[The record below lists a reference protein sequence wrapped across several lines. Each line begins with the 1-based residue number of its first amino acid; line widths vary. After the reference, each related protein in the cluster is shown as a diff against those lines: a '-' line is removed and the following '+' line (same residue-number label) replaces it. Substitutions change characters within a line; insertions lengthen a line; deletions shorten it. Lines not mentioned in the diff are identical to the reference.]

1 MKKENKLALYR
12 SLYIL
17 SNDMLVH
24 WNLKITSTIPFYYYS
39 DSVSVQ
45 KIADSCNFNV
55 HFLIVEMTFYVLNGT
70 LVMH

>member
-1 MKKENKLALYR
+1 
-12 SLYIL
+12 
-17 SNDMLVH
+17 MLVH